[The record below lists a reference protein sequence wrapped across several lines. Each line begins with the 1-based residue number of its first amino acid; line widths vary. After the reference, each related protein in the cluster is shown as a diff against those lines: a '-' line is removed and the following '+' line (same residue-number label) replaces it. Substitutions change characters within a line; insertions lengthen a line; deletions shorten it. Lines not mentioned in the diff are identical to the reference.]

1 MPSKEEK
8 ARRKRV
14 AAELA
19 RAEQAAHATH
29 MPLDRPQLEAVLDH
43 LERHVGLV
51 GCDHSTSAT
60 QSWARERDVAVPGL
74 LRGLAKYGGYCD
86 CEVVM
91 NVDAD
96 DFFVPVRQA
105 SHSTG
110 QVPRPTPADRPQ
122 VALSPA

>member
-8 ARRKRV
+8 ARRKQV

-19 RAEQAAHATH
+19 RAEQAAHAAH
-29 MPLDRPQLEAVLDH
+29 MPLDRPQLEALLEH
-43 LERHVGLV
+43 LERHVELV

-74 LRGLAKYGGYCD
+74 LRGFAEYGGYCD

-91 NVDAD
+91 NVDPD
-96 DFFVPVRQA
+96 YVHVPVRQA

-110 QVPRPTPADRPQ
+110 QVSETEPQ
-122 VALSPA
+122 VTDP